1 MCLLRLWPCSVGI
14 FGIDCGAKSIRPLHE
29 NQANSEILHDP
40 LTLFLRIDLYREAL
54 DRGTN
59 LLAVDCC
66 YKTRTGSMARLTKF
80 SVRVTSSDHPH
91 SFSLFRVPNTRQ
103 HTSAIET
110 YRAADRT
117 KGKMSRQRLDRAID
131 GRQSKCSRAL
141 PSFRKPS
148 SDPRSPREPGRSAC
162 AGFYPAYARRD
173 QRRSE
178 SIVRTRA
185 CRRCTSLARSGKCPE
200 RKAFGGHGNRRSK
213 AIRLSGDVGLGPFL
227 DCAEG
232 VVAIV
237 LGKLLDLS
245 RNDLTLVDQRTS
257 KLLTASVLDGPGG
270 RRCEANSV
278 PGDLR

>member
-1 MCLLRLWPCSVGI
+1 
-14 FGIDCGAKSIRPLHE
+14 
-29 NQANSEILHDP
+29 
-40 LTLFLRIDLYREAL
+40 
-54 DRGTN
+54 
-59 LLAVDCC
+59 
-66 YKTRTGSMARLTKF
+66 
-80 SVRVTSSDHPH
+80 
-91 SFSLFRVPNTRQ
+91 
-103 HTSAIET
+103 
-110 YRAADRT
+110 ADRT

-131 GRQSKCSRAL
+131 DPQSKGSRAL

-148 SDPRSPREPGRSAC
+148 SDPRSPREPARSAC

-173 QRRSE
+173 QRGSE

-185 CRRCTSLARSGKCPE
+185 CRRFTSLTRSGKCPE
-200 RKAFGGHGNRRSK
+200 RKALGGHGNGRSK
-213 AIRLSGDVGLGPFL
+213 AIRFL